1 MRLVRDY
8 RGYVFT
14 PFGGDDSIP
23 GTTYETTD
31 VSQTPPTP
39 NTGGGAEQ
47 NTTPPGGSSGS
58 SSNILSDLLGYY
70 TAPPPAGKGLSYFDA
85 LKQATADIASGIKS
99 VQEIVKVGQGV
110 AGQVVQTGR
119 DVGILPP
126 AELNAVPPRPRS
138 RAASYVADSGYVVG
152 KQSPSVQ
159 QYVTPTALTVAEIN
173 AARGAG
179 STAASSGASAGTVVG
194 YGAAAFVLGK
204 VLGLF

>member
-14 PFGGDDSIP
+14 PFGGDDDIP

-138 RAASYVADSGYVVG
+138 RAASYVADSGYVAG
-152 KQSPSVQ
+152 KSPVAK
-159 QYVTPTALTVAEIN
+159 YVTPTISQAEFD
-173 AARGAG
+173 ASHAG
-179 STAASSGASAGTVVG
+179 NSAAASSGASAGKVVG